1 MQAIVKSERK
11 KLTRK
16 LNFDAVI
23 FDLDGTLIDSKE
35 DLADATNRTLRAQGF
50 PQWPVE
56 QYGLFLGRGIRN
68 LVMNALPEDRR
79 DAETIDRCR
88 DLTLADYGK
97 NYRVKTRLYPGIAS
111 VLDFLSGNAVK
122 MAVLSNKPHRITC
135 RIIDELFAAWH
146 FEKVIGAGSGCPM
159 KPDPE
164 AVFLICRELGVTSD
178 RVLYVGDSDVDMLT
192 ASNAGVRSLG
202 VSWGFRG
209 RGELEEAGAW
219 RIVDRAEE
227 IPAVFTEQG
236 SGKDTSLPESKQGK
250 ENM

>member
-1 MQAIVKSERK
+1 MRGEGCGQGVKNGRK
-11 KLTRK
+11 LKRK

-35 DLADATNRTLRAQGF
+35 DLADAANRTLRAEGF

-68 LVMNALPEDRR
+68 LVLNALPEDRR
-79 DAETIDRCR
+79 DEETVDRCR
-88 DLTLADYGK
+88 DLILADYGK
-97 NYRVKTRLYPGIAS
+97 NYRVKTRLYPGIAQ
-111 VLDFLSGNAVK
+111 VLDFLSENGVK
-122 MAVLSNKPHRITC
+122 MAVLSNKPHEITC
-135 RIIDELFAAWH
+135 RIMDELFAAWH
-146 FEKVIGAGSGCPM
+146 FEAVMGAGTGLPM

-164 AVFLICRELGVTSD
+164 AVFFICRKMGV
-178 RVLYVGDSDVDMLT
+178 RPGNVLYVGDSDVDMLT
-192 ASNAGVRSLG
+192 AFNAGVKSLG

-227 IPAVFTEQG
+227 VPAVFTGRDAGDSRPVE
-236 SGKDTSLPESKQGK
+236 SGD
-250 ENM
+250 